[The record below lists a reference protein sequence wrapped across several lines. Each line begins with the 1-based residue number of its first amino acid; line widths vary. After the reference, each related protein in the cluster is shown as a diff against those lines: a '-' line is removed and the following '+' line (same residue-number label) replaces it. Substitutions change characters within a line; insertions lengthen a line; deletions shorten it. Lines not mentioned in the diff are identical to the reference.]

1 MPFRTRPNVHTI
13 DIAPTGR
20 ATCRKCKKKVEK
32 GSVRIASTVFV
43 CPGRS
48 TVLVRHAGCVDAA
61 FAKSL
66 LAVYGRAERVLAGEG
81 VGDADAER
89 VWELIEAGGRQTP
102 SRDRLGVGLVHVGGD
117 GAG

>member
-1 MPFRTRPNVHTI
+1 MPFHTRKSVHTI

-20 ATCRKCKKKVEK
+20 ARCRKCKGIVGK

-48 TVLVRHAGCVDAA
+48 TVLVRHGGCVDAA

-81 VGDADAER
+81 VGDTDAER
-89 VWELIEAGGRQTP
+89 VRELIEAGGRETP

-117 GAG
+117 EAG